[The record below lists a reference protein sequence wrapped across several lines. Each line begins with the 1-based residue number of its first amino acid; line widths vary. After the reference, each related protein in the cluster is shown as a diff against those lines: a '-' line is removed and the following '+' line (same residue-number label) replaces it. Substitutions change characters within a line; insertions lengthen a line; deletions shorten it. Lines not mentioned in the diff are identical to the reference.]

1 MQRSQQTQ
9 RESNSNIFR
18 MAFAIGGFVSLFL
31 LLFQPFGLK
40 VNLFDASFFIVLG
53 IGVMNSV
60 VTLLNHLVIERFVEK
75 VFLNHWDDRIN
86 KNLWRLW
93 SLFLLLMSNFI
104 YLSALTGFENVSLIS
119 FLRFSGQ
126 VLLIAIIPVSFLLLY
141 QRARQNEQYRRSSR
155 TLSETLEQQ
164 PESTTTFTLK
174 NENNKTVLSLSL
186 NEFLYLESADNY
198 VAVHHL
204 QQDELQR
211 DLLRHSLKGIE
222 AQLEGIPVVRC
233 HRSYIVNLTQ
243 ALKLS
248 GNAQGMQLQL
258 KQGVK
263 VIPVSRNYI
272 ESVKAAIEALA

>member
-1 MQRSQQTQ
+1 MQRSQKTQ
-9 RESNSNIFR
+9 RESNSNIFH
-18 MAFAIGGFVSLFL
+18 MAFAMGGFVSLFL

-53 IGVMNSV
+53 IGVMNSA
-60 VTLLNHLVIERFVEK
+60 VTLLNHLVIERFVGK
-75 VFLNHWDDRIN
+75 VFSNHWDDRIN

-104 YLSALTGFENVSLIS
+104 YLSAITGFENVSLIS

-126 VLLIAIIPVSFLLLY
+126 VLLIATIPVLFLLLY
-141 QRARQNEQYRRSSR
+141 QRAKQNEQYRRSSR

-164 PESTTTFTLK
+164 TETTATFRLK
-174 NENNKTVLSLSL
+174 DETNKTVLSLSL
-186 NEFLYLESADNY
+186 NELLYLESADNY

-222 AQLEGIPVVRC
+222 AQLEGMPVVRC

-243 ALKLS
+243 TVKLS

-258 KQGVK
+258 KQGDQT
-263 VIPVSRNYI
+263 IPVSRKYI
-272 ESVKAAIEALA
+272 EFVKAAIERLA